1 MKKQVEI
8 TLEAQERSFH
18 LITDEVL
25 RKLSEAGLTLPDTG
39 MLNLFIKHC
48 SCALSINEN
57 YDPSVR
63 EDLENIFNAVVPE
76 NEPYYT
82 HTLEGPD
89 DMPSHAKSIMAGSSI
104 QIPITNGR
112 LNLGTWQGIYLC
124 EFRNHGGPREVV
136 ATVM

>member
-8 TLEAQERSFH
+8 VLDAQPRGFH
-18 LITDEVL
+18 LVTDEVA
-25 RKLSEAGLTLPDTG
+25 RKLAEAGLTLPDTG
-39 MLNLFIKHC
+39 VISLFIKHC
-48 SCALSINEN
+48 SCSLSINEN

-63 EDLENIFNAVVPE
+63 EDLENIFNEVVPE
-76 NEPYYT
+76 NQPYYT

-104 QIPITNGR
+104 EVPITNGQ

-124 EFRNHGGPREVV
+124 EFRNNGGPREVV
-136 ATVM
+136 ATIL